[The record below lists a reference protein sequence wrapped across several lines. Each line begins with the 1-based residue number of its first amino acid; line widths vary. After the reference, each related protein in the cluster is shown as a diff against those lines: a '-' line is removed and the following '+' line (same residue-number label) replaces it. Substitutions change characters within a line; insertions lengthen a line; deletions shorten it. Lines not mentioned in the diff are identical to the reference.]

1 MIAWA
6 TDNDLCLSGLRVV
19 PPQPRNAIF
28 RVAATARQTA
38 LRCPCEPAPAMS
50 ELSDFRTETRAWLEQ
65 NCPAGARGPGQVAW
79 GSSKIELEPDTRLW
93 LERMADRGW
102 TVPTWP
108 RQYGGAEL
116 TREQYP
122 VLIEELRRIGART
135 PLTGRGVNYI
145 GPTLLELG
153 SDSQKARWL
162 PGIAR
167 GDGGWAMGYSE
178 PGAGSDLASL
188 ATRAVLD
195 GDRYLIDGRKTWTSD
210 AMYCDYIFV
219 LARTDPERPK
229 HQGISLILVDM
240 DQPGVQV
247 NPIRLI
253 SGASPFNETV
263 FENAVA
269 RADDAVGG
277 VNNGWTVGK
286 RLLQF
291 ERSTHAGINVS
302 GSQGGRTARSRM
314 PERVRD
320 YVPRRNGRL
329 ADPDIRDRLIR
340 HEQNGLAQ
348 QLTQRRVIEETRA
361 RAPGFASSA
370 VKLSGALHAQ
380 DGHDLLL
387 AAMGTRG
394 IGWEDEAFAPR
405 DIETTREWLR
415 QKALT
420 IAGGTKEIQLNIIA
434 KRVLGLPD

>member
-1 MIAWA
+1 MS
-6 TDNDLCLSGLRVV
+6 DL
-19 PPQPRNAIF
+19 
-28 RVAATARQTA
+28 T
-38 LRCPCEPAPAMS
+38 
-50 ELSDFRTETRAWLEQ
+50 DFRRETRAWLEE
-65 NCPAGARGPGQVAW
+65 NCPPGARGPGQVAW
-79 GSSKIELEPDTRLW
+79 GSSRIELQPDTRLW
-93 LERMADRGW
+93 LERMAERGW

-108 RQYGGAEL
+108 REYGGAEL
-116 TREQYP
+116 GRDEYR
-122 VLIEELRRIGART
+122 VLIEELKRIGART

-153 SDSQKARWL
+153 SESQKTRWL

-167 GDGGWAMGYSE
+167 GKGAWAMGYSE

-188 ATRAVLD
+188 STRAVID
-195 GDRYLIDGRKTWTSD
+195 GDRFIINGRKTWTSD
-210 AMYCDYIFV
+210 AMDCDYIFV

-240 DQPGVQV
+240 NQPGVRV

-253 SGASPFNETV
+253 SGASPFNETL
-263 FENAVA
+263 FEDAIA

-277 VNNGWTVGK
+277 LNNGWSVGK

-291 ERSTHAGINVS
+291 ERSTHAGINIS
-302 GSQGGRTARSRM
+302 GSQGGRANRSRM
-314 PERVRD
+314 PEKIGHYVR
-320 YVPRRNGRL
+320 RRGGKLEN
-329 ADPDIRDRLIR
+329 PDIRDRLIR
-340 HEQNGLAQ
+340 HEQNGAAQ
-348 QLTQRRVIEETRA
+348 RLTQKRVLEETQA

-370 VKLSGALHAQ
+370 VKLTGALHAQ
-380 DGHDLLL
+380 EGHELLL

-394 IGWEDEAFAPR
+394 IGWQGKPFEDAEVER
-405 DIETTREWLR
+405 TRNWLR